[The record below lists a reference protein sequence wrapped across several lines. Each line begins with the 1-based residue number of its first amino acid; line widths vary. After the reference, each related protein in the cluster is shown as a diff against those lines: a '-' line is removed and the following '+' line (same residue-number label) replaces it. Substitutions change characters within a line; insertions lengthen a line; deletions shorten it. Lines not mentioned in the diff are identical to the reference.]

1 MKSLF
6 QKLMFAVFAIT
17 LAGAASAQDAT
28 KRGTA
33 DEAVAMVKKATAYL
47 TENGRDKA
55 IAAFNDPKGEFIKGD
70 LYVFMFTFDGT
81 ALAHGQNA
89 KMVGKNLIDLKAG
102 EVFPIRE
109 FIKIAKSPAGTGWF
123 GYKWPNSITKAMEE
137 KNTYVERNGDV
148 LIGVGTYK

>member
-6 QKLMFAVFAIT
+6 KQLMFAVFAFT
-17 LAGAASAQDAT
+17 LAGAASAQDAR
-28 KRGTA
+28 RGTA
-33 DEAVAMVKKATAYL
+33 DEAVAMVKKASAYL
-47 TENGRDKA
+47 NDNGREKA

-109 FIKIAKSPAGTGWF
+109 FIKIAKTPAGTGWF

-137 KNTYVERNGDV
+137 KNTYIERNGEV

>member
-6 QKLMFAVFAIT
+6 QKLMIAVFAMT
-17 LAGAASAQDAT
+17 LAGAVSAQDAP

>member
-6 QKLMFAVFAIT
+6 KQLMFAVFAFT
-17 LAGAASAQDAT
+17 LAGAASAQDAR
-28 KRGTA
+28 RGTA
-33 DEAVAMVKKATAYL
+33 DEAVAMVKKASAYL
-47 TENGRDKA
+47 NDNGREKA

-137 KNTYVERNGDV
+137 KNTYIERNGEV

>member
-6 QKLMFAVFAIT
+6 KHLMFALFAIT
-17 LAGAASAQDAT
+17 LAGAASAQDAP

-33 DEAVAMVKKATAYL
+33 DEAVAMVKKASAYL
-47 TENGRDKA
+47 NENGRDKA

-109 FIKIAKSPAGTGWF
+109 FIKIGKSPAGTGWF

-137 KNTYVERNGDV
+137 KNTYIERNGDV

>member
-6 QKLMFAVFAIT
+6 KQLMFALFAFT
-17 LAGAASAQDAT
+17 LAGAASAQDA

-33 DEAVAMVKKATAYL
+33 DEAVAMVKKASAYL
-47 TENGRDKA
+47 NDNGREKA
-55 IAAFNDPKGEFIKGD
+55 VAAFNDPKGEFIKGD

-89 KMVGKNLIDLKAG
+89 KMVGKNLMDLKAG
-102 EVFPIRE
+102 EVYPIRE
-109 FIKIAKSPAGTGWF
+109 FVKIANSPAGKGWF

-137 KNTYVERNGDV
+137 KNTYIERNGDV

>member
-1 MKSLF
+1 SLF
-6 QKLMFAVFAIT
+6 KQLMFAVFAFT
-17 LAGAASAQDAT
+17 LAGAASAQDAR
-28 KRGTA
+28 RGTA
-33 DEAVAMVKKATAYL
+33 EEAVAMVKKASAYL
-47 TENGRDKA
+47 NENGRDKA

-102 EVFPIRE
+102 EVYPIRE
-109 FIKIAKSPAGTGWF
+109 FIKIAKTSGTGWF

-137 KNTYVERNGDV
+137 KNTYIERNGEV

>member
-6 QKLMFAVFAIT
+6 KRLMFAVFAIT
-17 LAGAASAQDAT
+17 LAGAVSAQDAPR
-28 KRGTA
+28 RGTA
-33 DEAVAMVKKATAYL
+33 DEAVAMVKKAAAYL
-47 TENGRDKA
+47 TENGREKA

-109 FIKIAKSPAGTGWF
+109 FIKIAKSPAGSGWF

>member
-1 MKSLF
+1 
-6 QKLMFAVFAIT
+6 MFAVFAIT
-17 LAGAASAQDAT
+17 LAGAASAQDSAR
-28 KRGTA
+28 RGTA
-33 DEAVAMVKKATAYL
+33 DEAVAMVKKASAYL
-47 TENGRDKA
+47 TENGREKA

-89 KMVGKNLIDLKAG
+89 KMVGKNLMDLKAG
-102 EVFPIRE
+102 EVYPIRE

-137 KNTYVERNGDV
+137 KNTYIERNGDV

>member
-6 QKLMFAVFAIT
+6 KQLMFAFFAFT
-17 LAGAASAQDAT
+17 LAGAASAQDA

-33 DEAVAMVKKATAYL
+33 EEAVAMVKKAGAYL
-47 TENGRDKA
+47 NENGPEKA
-55 IAAFNDPKGEFIKGD
+55 AAAFNDPKGEFVKGD
-70 LYVFMFTFDGT
+70 LYVFMITFDGV

-102 EVFPIRE
+102 EVYPIRE
-109 FIKIAKSPAGTGWF
+109 FVKIAKSPAGKGWF

-137 KNTYVERNGDV
+137 KNTYIERNGEV